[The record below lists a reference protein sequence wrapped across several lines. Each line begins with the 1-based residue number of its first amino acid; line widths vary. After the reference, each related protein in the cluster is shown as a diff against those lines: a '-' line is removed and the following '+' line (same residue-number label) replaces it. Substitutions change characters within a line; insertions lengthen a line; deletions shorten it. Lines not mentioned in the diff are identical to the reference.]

1 MTFIVIRP
9 RDTLFVRNL
18 VLMFTRRFQRQLFLC
33 FRTLSWTESIIMI
46 LKSRKFSTSD
56 STSLLKKCRPV
67 DRHFFVIKGNED
79 KCFFLSTCRLLNPCL
94 HNSST
99 CLVTKILSGL
109 LLSVTLSL
117 FTLTQLSY
125 FLSPGQVIV
134 HVHCLWHIPNSRQEQ
149 CGCRAG
155 GLKLNAENV
164 RIRGVGLLVLLAVPH
179 DVQSLL
185 RTSVA
190 RARVF
195 KMCCIVMRLYW
206 QENCVSDFNL

>member
-1 MTFIVIRP
+1 MT
-9 RDTLFVRNL
+9 
-18 VLMFTRRFQRQLFLC
+18 
-33 FRTLSWTESIIMI
+33 
-46 LKSRKFSTSD
+46 LKSHNFSTFD
-56 STSLLKKCRPV
+56 STPLLKKSRPL
-67 DRHFFVIKGNED
+67 DRQFFMLQAKEN

-134 HVHCLWHIPNSRQEQ
+134 HVHCLWHTSNSRQEQ

-155 GLKLNAENV
+155 GLKLNTENV
-164 RIRGVGLLVLLAVPH
+164 RTGGVNLLVLFARH
-179 DVQSLL
+179 
-185 RTSVA
+185 SV
-190 RARVF
+190 
-195 KMCCIVMRLYW
+195 IVTDICR
-206 QENCVSDFNL
+206 